1 MVRTDRN
8 YKQEAEYASRPE
20 QVKRR
25 VARNRARRKA
35 IREGKVRKGDGKELD
50 HVGHHRTGS
59 LDNVRTV
66 VKSRSANRRRQPP
79 TKARGKAR
87 DKYS

>member
-8 YKQEAEYASRPE
+8 YKKETEYENRPA
-20 QVKRR
+20 QVRRR

-35 IREGKVRKGDGKELD
+35 EKEGRVQKGDGKELD
-50 HVGHHRTGS
+50 HTGYHRTGS

-87 DKYS
+87 H

>member
-1 MVRTDRN
+1 MARN
-8 YKQEAEYASRPE
+8 YAKETEYENRPD

-35 IREGKVRKGDGKELD
+35 IKEGRVRKGDGKELD
-50 HVGHHRTGS
+50 HVGYHRTGS

-66 VKSRSANRRRQPP
+66 AKSRTANRRRQPP
-79 TKARGKAR
+79 TKARGSAR
-87 DKYS
+87 NTK

>member
-8 YKQEAEYASRPE
+8 YAKETAYENRPE

-35 IREGKVRKGDGKELD
+35 IKEGRARKGDGKELD
-50 HVGHHRTGS
+50 HVGYHRTGS

-87 DKYS
+87 NTS

>member
-1 MVRTDRN
+1 MARN
-8 YKQEAEYASRPE
+8 YKKETAYENRPE

-25 VARNRARRKA
+25 MARNRARAKA
-35 IREGKVRKGDGKELD
+35 EKEGRVHKGDGKELD
-50 HVGHHRTGS
+50 HVGYHRTGS
-59 LDNVRTV
+59 LDHVRAV

-87 DKYS
+87 NG